1 MKVVNQPRGPGR
13 SLSRNRGVTLVE
25 LLIVLAIIAIL
36 TAVVL
41 PVYTLYQQRTFRTQ
55 ATADLG
61 DCAQALE
68 RFYTVNFTYAG
79 ANLATICTAVSPPNG
94 DARYN
99 LALTNADAAGYTLT
113 ATPIAGTSSAGNG
126 ALRLDGS
133 GQQFWDRNDNG
144 DFTDAGEDS
153 WEE

>member
-1 MKVVNQPRGPGR
+1 MQPSPRRPVPVRAR
-13 SLSRNRGVTLVE
+13 SRGVTLTE
-25 LLIVLAIIAIL
+25 LLVVLAIIGIL

-41 PVYTLYQQRTFRTQ
+41 PVYTIYQQRTFRSQ
-55 ATADLG
+55 AMADLG

-79 ANLATICTAVSPPNG
+79 ADLGTICTAVSPPTG

-99 LALTNADAAGYTLT
+99 LALADADATGFTLT
-113 ATPIAGTSSAGNG
+113 ATPIAGTAVAGDG
-126 ALRLDGS
+126 ALRLTGDGTRS
-133 GQQFWDRNDNG
+133 WDRDNSG
-144 DFTDAGEDS
+144 DFGAGEDG